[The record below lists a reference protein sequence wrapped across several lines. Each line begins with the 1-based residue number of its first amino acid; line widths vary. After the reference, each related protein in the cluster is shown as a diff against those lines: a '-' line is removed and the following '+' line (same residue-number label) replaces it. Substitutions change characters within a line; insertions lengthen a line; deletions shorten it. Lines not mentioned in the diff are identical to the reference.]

1 MPERNVDKLHE
12 VVVPGGQGPPGSVL
26 QGTCR
31 NIFGIYISFQF
42 KILPGKKC
50 PGSPSQVISVLIATN
65 TQMSP
70 VRSKLQPSS
79 VSKSNP
85 FQVETPSVE
94 QLKNINSSPMSLWFW
109 TKWYIIK
116 VDPWPSPAVT
126 GYYRWSIYTIPF
138 CPKPQGH
145 GRTV

>member
-1 MPERNVDKLHE
+1 MPDAMLPERNVDKLHE

-50 PGSPSQVISVLIATN
+50 PGSPSQVIFVLIATN
-65 TQMSP
+65 TQLFP
-70 VRSKLQPSS
+70 NIRSKQEQSS

-85 FQVETPSVE
+85 FQVVARRPVS
-94 QLKNINSSPMSLWFW
+94 
-109 TKWYIIK
+109 
-116 VDPWPSPAVT
+116 
-126 GYYRWSIYTIPF
+126 GTIGEHKQF
-138 CPKPQGH
+138 FHVLVVLDKMVYHQS
-145 GRTV
+145 